1 MRQKHKAL
9 FKHFS
14 GICLRNCNFFS
25 EKINIKF
32 FCRER
37 EESKLKINVKC
48 NPNTAVYR
56 IVFCCIKTIT
66 YLCYFYTI
74 NFMHFLSLALA

>member
-9 FKHFS
+9 FEHFS
-14 GICLRNCNFFS
+14 DICLRNCNFFS
-25 EKINIKF
+25 EKKIF
-32 FCRER
+32 FFFRER
-37 EESKLKINVKC
+37 EELKLKINVKC

-74 NFMHFLSLALA
+74 NFMYFLSLVLT